1 MAKYN
6 TQKKE
11 KDLMN
16 VKEAIT
22 EFKRKINTEVR
33 Q

>member
-1 MAKYN
+1 MAEYN

-16 VKEAIT
+16 VKEAIA